1 MWRQWTKV
9 FTGVSYFGSI
19 TMTRMELKDPITS
32 GDELDFCDT
41 GTRLALNYLRICRDV
56 LQGVS
61 TGDDEGYLKS
71 RVINAFEALLSHA
84 RHCPHCHE
92 D

>member
-1 MWRQWTKV
+1 
-9 FTGVSYFGSI
+9 
-19 TMTRMELKDPITS
+19 MTRMELKNPITF
-32 GDELDFCDT
+32 DDKLDFCDT
-41 GTRLALNYLRICRDV
+41 GTRLALDYLRISRDV

-71 RVINAFEALLSHA
+71 RITNAFETLLSHA
-84 RHCPHCHE
+84 RQCPHCNQ

>member
-1 MWRQWTKV
+1 MAPVGHR
-9 FTGVSYFGSI
+9 FTGVSHFGSI
-19 TMTRMELKDPITS
+19 RMTRMELKDTITS
-32 GDELDFCDT
+32 VDKLDFCDT
-41 GTRLALNYLRICRDV
+41 GTRLALDYLRICRDV

-71 RVINAFEALLSHA
+71 RITNAFEALLSHA
-84 RHCPHCHE
+84 RHCPHCKQ